1 MNLTNRDL
9 LIAEWL
15 NAGGVKAKKGILK
28 KLADKYE
35 VPDST
40 ARRWKK
46 EYIEKNGM
54 NVQKNRTGKS
64 ERSNELRNQRDLKIK
79 KEILDEVPRN
89 EVMKNNDISYPT
101 YYRKKKELFDLMQK
115 KSDALFKDINKEV
128 FHDIEELL
136 KSLTLGKRNLVSKII
151 NEISKSIKEKREI
164 DLKKV
169 TDNKSVFDIL
179 EKLIKSLLSSGGF
192 LTREQI
198 NEEMSDLMKQEN
210 ILKEQEI
217 KMEYLE
223 IEKIKNGVA
232 DDNDNKIEIELIEV

>member
-1 MNLTNRDL
+1 MQR
-9 LIAEWL
+9 
-15 NAGGVKAKKGILK
+15 
-28 KLADKYE
+28 
-35 VPDST
+35 
-40 ARRWKK
+40 
-46 EYIEKNGM
+46 
-54 NVQKNRTGKS
+54 KS
-64 ERSNELRNQRDLKIK
+64 QS
-79 KEILDEVPRN
+79 
-89 EVMKNNDISYPT
+89 
-101 YYRKKKELFDLMQK
+101 LFE
-115 KSDALFKDINKEV
+115 DINKEV
-128 FHDIEELL
+128 FHDIEKLL
-136 KSLTLGKRNLVSKII
+136 KNLSLGKRNLVSKII
-151 NEISKSIKEKREI
+151 NEISKSIEEKREI

-232 DDNDNKIEIELIEV
+232 DENDNKIEIELIEV

>member
-1 MNLTNRDL
+1 M
-9 LIAEWL
+9 
-15 NAGGVKAKKGILK
+15 
-28 KLADKYE
+28 
-35 VPDST
+35 
-40 ARRWKK
+40 
-46 EYIEKNGM
+46 
-54 NVQKNRTGKS
+54 
-64 ERSNELRNQRDLKIK
+64 
-79 KEILDEVPRN
+79 
-89 EVMKNNDISYPT
+89 
-101 YYRKKKELFDLMQK
+101 
-115 KSDALFKDINKEV
+115 
-128 FHDIEELL
+128 
-136 KSLTLGKRNLVSKII
+136 VSKII

>member
-1 MNLTNRDL
+1 MTDEN
-9 LIAEWL
+9 
-15 NAGGVKAKKGILK
+15 VKAVIKTEYENGTSMSVLAKKYSINISSIKKWSSEEKWIKKKQNRITKKGITK
-28 KLADKYE
+28 TEKDNQNKS
-35 VPDST
+35 V
-40 ARRWKK
+40 
-46 EYIEKNGM
+46 IE
-54 NVQKNRTGKS
+54 
-64 ERSNELRNQRDLKIK
+64 NQEMKIK
-79 KEILDEVPRN
+79 KQIIEDTPRD
-89 EVMKNNDISYPT
+89 EVMKNFDISYPT
-101 YYRKKKELFDLMQK
+101 YYRKKKEILELMQERSKALFD
-115 KSDALFKDINKEV
+115 DINKEV

>member
-1 MNLTNRDL
+1 M
-9 LIAEWL
+9 
-15 NAGGVKAKKGILK
+15 
-28 KLADKYE
+28 
-35 VPDST
+35 
-40 ARRWKK
+40 
-46 EYIEKNGM
+46 
-54 NVQKNRTGKS
+54 
-64 ERSNELRNQRDLKIK
+64 
-79 KEILDEVPRN
+79 DEVPRN

-101 YYRKKKELFDLMQK
+101 YYRKKKELFDLMQR

-128 FHDIEELL
+128 FHDIEELI